1 MYINISCICKNNTVS
16 DKVWSA
22 TIRIN
27 KGEVLIMKL
36 SHGLLSFRKKHF
48 KHIFLL
54 ILKE

>member
-16 DKVWSA
+16 YKVWSA

-27 KGEVLIMKL
+27 KGELLIMKL